1 MFSRD
6 SKPARIDTLIGKA
19 SRVHGDLEFAGG
31 LHLDGTIAG
40 NVRADPSE
48 DSSLSV
54 SETGSIEGTVE
65 ASNIMLNGAVKGDIV
80 ARGRVVLGAT
90 ARVQGNVYYG
100 VIEMTLGAQIM
111 GKLTRVS
118 ENSAQNAGQ
127 GNTDQAAPEGT
138 AG

>member
-6 SKPARIDTLIGKA
+6 TKQARIDTLIGKA

-31 LHLDGTIAG
+31 LHLDGSIAG
-40 NVRADPSE
+40 NVRADPVE
-48 DSSLSV
+48 GSSLSI
-54 SETGSIEGTVE
+54 SETGSIEGNVE
-65 ASNIMLNGAVKGDIV
+65 AGNVMLNGTVRGDIV
-80 ARGRVVLGAT
+80 ARERVVLGAT

-118 ENSAQNAGQ
+118 EKAAE
-127 GNTDQAAPEGT
+127 TVAAPAPQGA
-138 AG
+138 AGST